1 MHRIFFVSLLLCLA
15 ACAGNEPLSEE
26 SWRLIGKISIE
37 TQTESRILG
46 IDWSHS
52 VGEDTI
58 SLRGP
63 LGLKVALI
71 RMSGGKLVLSTG
83 DVNVTY
89 DDDSYVLDNSGL
101 GGLDIPWRHFA
112 NWVRHGEPEAS
123 RLANWQ
129 FQVTEVSADGPV
141 VMKLEHPDIIIK
153 LRVIRWEIP

>member
-1 MHRIFFVSLLLCLA
+1 LHRIFFVSLLLCLA
-15 ACAGNEPLSEE
+15 ACAGNKPLSEE

-46 IDWSHS
+46 IDWNHS
-52 VGEDTI
+52 AGENTI

-71 RMSGGKLVLSTG
+71 RTLGSKLTLSTG

-89 DDDSYVLDNSGL
+89 DDDSYALDNAGL
-101 GGLDIPWRHFA
+101 GGLDIPWWHLA
-112 NWVRHGEPEAS
+112 SWVRYGEPEVP